1 MKMKELYSEAQ
12 DAFHKWEE
20 HVAEQTGELTTFD
33 DRDMEIF
40 MDGYAIAIMS
50 LAERGTIQ

>member
-40 MDGYAIAIMS
+40 MDGYAIAIMN